1 VSDHLH
7 RSFPEAGD
15 GRPLPPMGDE
25 LMTAGLN
32 AEDARFV
39 AVQLAQ
45 NGLAL
50 TPAATLAQLR
60 RWRDKALDQNDALC
74 IAGMRIAELE
84 RALGRLEYWLDTDQE
99 ILDAM
104 DESERRVHLKMLG
117 IAVAALTGEKGN
129 D

>member
-1 VSDHLH
+1 
-7 RSFPEAGD
+7 
-15 GRPLPPMGDE
+15 MGDE

-50 TPAATLAQLR
+50 TPADALAQLN

-84 RALGRLEYWLDTDQE
+84 RALRRLEYWLDTDQE

-117 IAVAALTGEKGN
+117 IAIAALTGENGN
-129 D
+129 G